1 MSRNIYDVFNERKE
15 GLDSL
20 MEGYQAGDYYVE
32 DFDNMTDGIRVLDS
46 IMQES
51 TMDLIEYQG
60 AMHLEDLVLE
70 NMMYENFDTEEIAP
84 VIEATM
90 KERAGNLWQ
99 KVKNLWEKIKAW
111 FKKMF
116 AAIKN
121 FFMSNNKLL
130 AKYEGQIAKRI
141 KACDVEVNCHEWNDP
156 TDAINDS
163 YELLNLVKLEAEEKY
178 KSKDDLLKAI
188 HVKDKKEIVGIV
200 KKFFMSEKAAKR
212 KISSMD
218 ARVVE
223 KYVSSEKYLLDNLN
237 KERARIDLEFK
248 NCLDDLKADRKSAEG
263 DEKKDLNKMVSTFQ
277 FGINLKTAMINAMV
291 ACLKKGA
298 GECRAII
305 LKAVGNTSTPA
316 DDEEPANK
324 PEIRSDAVNQMY
336 DKSRSRADAIQTAA
350 DARKMAD
357 KKNNVLLNSWIFEDE
372 DLYDI

>member
-1 MSRNIYDVFNERKE
+1 MSRNIYDVFNERRE

-20 MEGYQAGDYYVE
+20 MEGYGYADNYIE

-46 IMQES
+46 IMNES

-70 NMMYENFDTEEIAP
+70 NMMYENFDSEALAP
-84 VIEATM
+84 VIEAAM
-90 KERAGNLWQ
+90 KERAQGLWQ
-99 KVKNLWEKIKAW
+99 KIKNLWEKIKAW

-121 FFMSNNKLL
+121 FFMNNNKLL
-130 AKYEGQIAKRI
+130 AKYEGQIGKRI
-141 KACDVEVNCHEWNDP
+141 KACDKEVKCHEWNDP

-163 YELLNLVKLEAEEKY
+163 YELLNLLKLEAREKY
-178 KSKDDLLKAI
+178 TSKEDLLKAI

-200 KKFFMSEKAAKR
+200 KKMFMSEKSEVR

-218 ARVVE
+218 AGVIE

-248 NCLDDLKADRKSAEG
+248 SCLDDLKADRKSAEKE
-263 DEKKDLNKMVSTFQ
+263 DKKDLNKMVNTFQ

-298 GECRAII
+298 GECRSII
-305 LKAVGNTSTPA
+305 LKAVGNTGTPE
-316 DDEEPANK
+316 DDDEPANG
-324 PEIRSDAVNQMY
+324 PEIRSSAVDQMY
-336 DKSRSRADAIQTAA
+336 DKTGSRTNAKQTAA
-350 DARKMAD
+350 DAKKMAD
-357 KKNNVLLNSWIFEDE
+357 KRKNVLLNSWTLDDE
-372 DLYDI
+372 DLFDI

>member
-20 MEGYQAGDYYVE
+20 MEGYYDSGYVE

-60 AMHLEDLVLE
+60 AVHLEDLVLE

-84 VIEATM
+84 IIEATM
-90 KERAGNLWQ
+90 KERAESLWK
-99 KVKNLWEKIKAW
+99 KVKDLWEKIKAW

-130 AKYEGQIAKRI
+130 AKYEGQIAKRM

-163 YELLNLVKLEAEEKY
+163 YELLNLLKLEAAENY

-188 HVKDKKEIVGIV
+188 HVKDKKEIVGII

-218 ARVVE
+218 AGVVE

-263 DEKKDLNKMVSTFQ
+263 DEKKDLNKMVNTFQ

-324 PEIRSDAVNQMY
+324 PEIRSNAVNQMY
-336 DKSRSRADAIQTAA
+336 DKTGSRANATQTAA
-350 DARKMAD
+350 DAKKMAD
-357 KKNNVLLNSWIFEDE
+357 RKNNVLLNSWIFEDE

>member
-90 KERAGNLWQ
+90 KESAGNLWQ

-200 KKFFMSEKAAKR
+200 
-212 KISSMD
+212 
-218 ARVVE
+218 
-223 KYVSSEKYLLDNLN
+223 
-237 KERARIDLEFK
+237 
-248 NCLDDLKADRKSAEG
+248 
-263 DEKKDLNKMVSTFQ
+263 
-277 FGINLKTAMINAMV
+277 
-291 ACLKKGA
+291 
-298 GECRAII
+298 
-305 LKAVGNTSTPA
+305 
-316 DDEEPANK
+316 
-324 PEIRSDAVNQMY
+324 
-336 DKSRSRADAIQTAA
+336 
-350 DARKMAD
+350 
-357 KKNNVLLNSWIFEDE
+357 
-372 DLYDI
+372 

>member
-32 DFDNMTDGIRVLDS
+32 DFDNMTDGIRVLDR

-121 FFMSNNKLL
+121 FFISNNKLL

-163 YELLNLVKLEAEEKY
+163 YELLNLVKLEADEKY

-188 HVKDKKEIVGIV
+188 HVKDKKEIVSIV
-200 KKFFMSEKAAKR
+200 KKFFMSEKASKR

-218 ARVVE
+218 AGVVE

-263 DEKKDLNKMVSTFQ
+263 DEKKDLNKMVNTFQ

-291 ACLKKGA
+291 ACIKKGA

-305 LKAVGNTSTPA
+305 LRAVGNTSAPA

-324 PEIRSDAVNQMY
+324 PEIRSNAVDQMY
-336 DKSRSRADAIQTAA
+336 DKTGSRAGATQTAA

-357 KKNNVLLNSWIFEDE
+357 RKNNVLLNSWIFEDE

>member
-1 MSRNIYDVFNERKE
+1 
-15 GLDSL
+15 
-20 MEGYQAGDYYVE
+20 
-32 DFDNMTDGIRVLDS
+32 
-46 IMQES
+46 
-51 TMDLIEYQG
+51 
-60 AMHLEDLVLE
+60 
-70 NMMYENFDTEEIAP
+70 
-84 VIEATM
+84 
-90 KERAGNLWQ
+90 
-99 KVKNLWEKIKAW
+99 
-111 FKKMF
+111 
-116 AAIKN
+116 
-121 FFMSNNKLL
+121 
-130 AKYEGQIAKRI
+130 
-141 KACDVEVNCHEWNDP
+141 
-156 TDAINDS
+156 
-163 YELLNLVKLEAEEKY
+163 
-178 KSKDDLLKAI
+178 
-188 HVKDKKEIVGIV
+188 
-200 KKFFMSEKAAKR
+200 MSEKAAKR

-336 DKSRSRADAIQTAA
+336 DKSRSRDNAIQTAA

-357 KKNNVLLNSWIFEDE
+357 R
-372 DLYDI
+372 